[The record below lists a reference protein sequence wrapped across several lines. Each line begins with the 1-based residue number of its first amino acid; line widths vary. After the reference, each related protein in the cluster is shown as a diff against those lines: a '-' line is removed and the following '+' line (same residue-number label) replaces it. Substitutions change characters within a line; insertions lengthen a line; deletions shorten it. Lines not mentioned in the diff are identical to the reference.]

1 VDVLQSIEAV
11 GNTIEEAIARGLDVL
26 NLERRNVT
34 IDVLSAPGDREA
46 RVRLTRKAI
55 LEPAV
60 TEPGAAP
67 VAAPDLVAAP
77 APAEADAAP
86 EIDADAA
93 AAQRV
98 LTALLAK
105 MRITT
110 QVEAR
115 LIDLLSDQDRQD
127 GPTLVLNIQGGEL
140 GGLIGRRGET
150 LEDLQYLT
158 RLLVA
163 KELGRYINLVIDVE
177 GYKSHREQMLQ
188 QLAQRMAERVTTS
201 HKPASLEPMPAN
213 ERRIIH
219 LTLRDHPHIRTES
232 VGSGENRKVT
242 IVPKSTKR

>member
-26 NLERRNVT
+26 NLERRSVT
-34 IDVLSAPGDREA
+34 IEVLSAPGGREA
-46 RVRLTRKAI
+46 RVRLTRKAGA
-55 LEPAV
+55 ESAV
-60 TEPGAAP
+60 PEAATAVAAAG
-67 VAAPDLVAAP
+67 VAAPGAP
-77 APAEADAAP
+77 VEAETPLDT
-86 EIDADAA
+86 ESVT
-93 AAQRV
+93 AQRV
-98 LTALLAK
+98 LTTLLVK
-105 MRITT
+105 MHINT

-115 LIDLLSDQDRQD
+115 LTDLLSDRDRQE

-163 KELGRYINLVIDVE
+163 KELGHYINLVLDVE

-201 HKPASLEPMPAN
+201 NKPASLEPMPAN

-219 LTLRDHPHIRTES
+219 LTLRDHPHVRTES
-232 VGSGENRKVT
+232 VGAGENRKIT
-242 IVPKSTKR
+242 IVPKSTQR

>member
-1 VDVLQSIEAV
+1 MDVLQSIEAV

-26 NLERRNVT
+26 NVERRNVS
-34 IDVLSAPGDREA
+34 IEVLSVAGSREA
-46 RVRLTRKAI
+46 RVRLTRKASV
-55 LEPAV
+55 EVVVPV
-60 TEPGAAP
+60 EAAAM
-67 VAAPDLVAAP
+67 VQ
-77 APAEADAAP
+77 APAEAEVAA
-86 EIDADAA
+86 ELDADAV

-98 LTALLAK
+98 LTTLLGK
-105 MRITT
+105 MHITT

-115 LIDLLSDQDRQD
+115 LMDLLSDQDRQD
-127 GPTLVLNIQGGEL
+127 GPTLVLNIQGGDL

-188 QLAQRMAERVTTS
+188 QLAQRMAERVTSS

-219 LTLRDHPHIRTES
+219 LTLRDHPQVRTES
-232 VGSGENRKVT
+232 VGLGENRKVT

>member
-1 VDVLQSIEAV
+1 MDVLQSIEAV

-26 NLERRNVT
+26 NLERRSVT
-34 IDVLSAPGDREA
+34 IEVLSAPGGREA
-46 RVRLTRKAI
+46 RVRLTRKAGA
-55 LEPAV
+55 ES
-60 TEPGAAP
+60 AAP
-67 VAAPDLVAAP
+67 VAATPVAAAGVATP
-77 APAEADAAP
+77 GAPVEAETALDT
-86 EIDADAA
+86 ETVT
-93 AAQRV
+93 AQRV
-98 LTALLAK
+98 LTTLLVK
-105 MRITT
+105 MHINT

-115 LIDLLSDQDRQD
+115 LTDLLSDRDRQE

-163 KELGRYINLVIDVE
+163 KELGHYINLVLDVE

-201 HKPASLEPMPAN
+201 HKPSALEPMPAN

-219 LTLRDHPHIRTES
+219 LTLRDHPHVRTES
-232 VGSGENRKVT
+232 VGTGENRKVT

>member
-11 GNTIEEAIARGLDVL
+11 GNTIEEAVARGLDVL

-34 IDVLSAPGDREA
+34 IEILSAPGGREA
-46 RVRLTRKAI
+46 RVRLTRKAGV
-55 LEPAV
+55 ES
-60 TEPGAAP
+60 AAP
-67 VAAPDLVAAP
+67 VAATPVAASSAP
-77 APAEADAAP
+77 APQAEAVAELDT
-86 EIDADAA
+86 DTV

-98 LTALLAK
+98 LTTLLAK
-105 MRITT
+105 MHITT
-110 QVEAR
+110 KVEAR
-115 LIDLLSDQDRQD
+115 LMDLLSDRERQD

-219 LTLRDHPHIRTES
+219 LTLRDHPHVRTES
-232 VGSGENRKVT
+232 VGNGENRKVT
-242 IVPKSTKR
+242 IVPKTSKQ

>member
-1 VDVLQSIEAV
+1 MDVLQSIEAV

-26 NLERRNVT
+26 NLERRNVS

-46 RVRLTRKAI
+46 RVRLTRKAMA
-55 LEPAV
+55 EPAM
-60 TEPGAAP
+60 
-67 VAAPDLVAAP
+67 
-77 APAEADAAP
+77 PAEPVPTGATAAS
-86 EIDADAA
+86 ERVEAEATIEGDADTAT
-93 AAQRV
+93 AQRV

-105 MRITT
+105 MHITT

-115 LIDLLSDQDRQD
+115 LMDLLSDQDRQD

-163 KELGRYINLVIDVE
+163 KELGRYINLVLDVE

-219 LTLRDHPHIRTES
+219 LTLRDHPHVRTES
-232 VGSGENRKVT
+232 VGIGENRKVT
-242 IVPKSTKR
+242 IVPKSAKR

>member
-1 VDVLQSIEAV
+1 MDVLQTIEAV

-34 IDVLSAPGDREA
+34 IEVLSGPGDREA

-55 LEPAV
+55 IEPAE
-60 TEPGAAP
+60 TEPAESP
-67 VAAPDLVAAP
+67 VAAPAAASG
-77 APAEADAAP
+77 APAEAAP

-93 AAQRV
+93 VAQRV
-98 LTALLAK
+98 LAALLAK

-115 LIDLLSDQDRQD
+115 LMDLLSDQDRQD

-219 LTLRDHPHIRTES
+219 LTLRDHPHVRTES
-232 VGSGENRKVT
+232 VGAGESRKVT

>member
-1 VDVLQSIEAV
+1 MDVLQSIEAV

-26 NLERRNVT
+26 NVERRAVT
-34 IDVLSAPGDREA
+34 IDVLSAPGSREA
-46 RVRLTRKAI
+46 RVRLTRKPI
-55 LEPAV
+55 EPA
-60 TEPGAAP
+60 AP
-67 VAAPDLVAAP
+67 PVMSAAP
-77 APAEADAAP
+77 AEEPIAAEAAPQAELSPDAAV
-86 EIDADAA
+86 
-93 AAQRV
+93 AQRV
-98 LTALLAK
+98 LSALLAK

-115 LIDLLSDQDRQD
+115 LMDLLSDQDRQD
-127 GPTLVLNIQGGEL
+127 GPTLVLNIQGGDL

-163 KELGRYINLVIDVE
+163 KELGRYINLVLDVE

-201 HKPASLEPMPAN
+201 HKPTSLEPMPAN

-219 LTLRDHPHIRTES
+219 LTLRDHPHVRTES
-232 VGSGENRKVT
+232 VGMGENRKVT
-242 IVPKSTKR
+242 ILPKATKR

>member
-1 VDVLQSIEAV
+1 MDVLQSIEAV

-26 NLERRNVT
+26 NVERRAVT
-34 IDVLSAPGDREA
+34 IDVLSAPGSREA
-46 RVRLTRKAI
+46 RVRLTRKP
-55 LEPAV
+55 LEPA
-60 TEPGAAP
+60 AP
-67 VAAPDLVAAP
+67 PVMSAAP
-77 APAEADAAP
+77 ADEPTAAEAAPQAELNPDAAV
-86 EIDADAA
+86 
-93 AAQRV
+93 AQRV
-98 LTALLAK
+98 LSALLTK
-105 MRITT
+105 MHITT

-115 LIDLLSDQDRQD
+115 LTDLLSDQDRQD
-127 GPTLVLNIQGGEL
+127 GPTLVLNIQGGDL

-163 KELGRYINLVIDVE
+163 KELGRYINLVLDVE

-201 HKPASLEPMPAN
+201 HKPTSLEPMPAN

-219 LTLRDHPHIRTES
+219 LTLRDHPHVRTES
-232 VGSGENRKVT
+232 VGTGENRKVT

>member
-26 NLERRNVT
+26 NVERRNVT
-34 IDVLSAPGDREA
+34 IDVLSAPGGREA

-55 LEPAV
+55 VEAATPTEPVATIADAQPTAEAEPA
-60 TEPGAAP
+60 
-67 VAAPDLVAAP
+67 
-77 APAEADAAP
+77 AEL
-86 EIDADAA
+86 DADAA
-93 AAQRV
+93 TAQRV

-105 MRITT
+105 MHITT

-115 LIDLLSDQDRQD
+115 MMDLLSDQDRQD
-127 GPTLVLNIQGGEL
+127 GPTLVLNIQGGDL

-188 QLAQRMAERVTTS
+188 QLAQRMAERVTSS
-201 HKPASLEPMPAN
+201 HKAASLEPMPAN

-219 LTLRDHPHIRTES
+219 LTLRDHPHVSTES
-232 VGSGENRKVT
+232 VGMGENRKVT
-242 IVPKSTKR
+242 IVPKSVKQ

>member
-1 VDVLQSIEAV
+1 MDVLQSIEAV

-26 NLERRNVT
+26 NVERRNVS
-34 IDVLSAPGDREA
+34 IDVLSVAGSREA
-46 RVRLTRKAI
+46 RVRLTRKASV
-55 LEPAV
+55 EA
-60 TEPGAAP
+60 AAP
-67 VAAPDLVAAP
+67 VEPVATAPEPIEAEVAA
-77 APAEADAAP
+77 EL
-86 EIDADAA
+86 DADAV

-98 LTALLAK
+98 LTTLLSK
-105 MRITT
+105 MNITT

-115 LIDLLSDQDRQD
+115 LMDLLSDQDRQE
-127 GPTLVLNIQGGEL
+127 GPTLVLNIQGGDL

-188 QLAQRMAERVTTS
+188 QLAQRMAERVTSS

-219 LTLRDHPHIRTES
+219 LTLRDHPHVRTES
-232 VGSGENRKVT
+232 VGLGENRKVT

>member
-1 VDVLQSIEAV
+1 MDVLQSIEAV
-11 GNTIEEAIARGLDVL
+11 GNTIEEAITRGLDVL

-46 RVRLTRKAI
+46 RVRLTRQAI
-55 LEPAV
+55 IEPAATPV
-60 TEPGAAP
+60 ATPAASAP
-67 VAAPDLVAAP
+67 VEV
-77 APAEADAAP
+77 EAAP
-86 EIDADAA
+86 ELDADAA

-98 LTALLAK
+98 LTTLLAK
-105 MRITT
+105 MRIST

-115 LIDLLSDQDRQD
+115 LMDLLSDQDRQD

-219 LTLRDHPHIRTES
+219 LTLRDHPHVRTES
-232 VGSGENRKVT
+232 VGAGENRKVT

>member
-1 VDVLQSIEAV
+1 MDVLQSIEAV

-26 NLERRNVT
+26 NLERRNVS
-34 IDVLSAPGDREA
+34 IDVLSVAGSREA
-46 RVRLTRKAI
+46 RVRLTRKASV
-55 LEPAV
+55 E
-60 TEPGAAP
+60 AASPVEP
-67 VAAPDLVAAP
+67 VATTPEPVEAEVAA
-77 APAEADAAP
+77 EL
-86 EIDADAA
+86 DADAV

-98 LTALLAK
+98 LTMLLSK
-105 MRITT
+105 MNITT

-115 LIDLLSDQDRQD
+115 LMDLLSDQDRQE
-127 GPTLVLNIQGGEL
+127 GPTLVLNIQGGDL

-188 QLAQRMAERVTTS
+188 QLAQRMAERVTSS

-219 LTLRDHPHIRTES
+219 LTLRDHPHVRTES
-232 VGSGENRKVT
+232 MGMGENRKVT

>member
-1 VDVLQSIEAV
+1 MDVLQTIEAV

-34 IDVLSAPGDREA
+34 IDVLSGPGDREA

-55 LEPAV
+55 IEPAG
-60 TEPGAAP
+60 TEPAETP
-67 VAAPDLVAAP
+67 VAAPAAATG
-77 APAEADAAP
+77 APAEAEAAP
-86 EIDADAA
+86 EINADAA

-98 LTALLAK
+98 LAALLAK

-115 LIDLLSDQDRQD
+115 LMDLLSDQDRQD

-188 QLAQRMAERVTTS
+188 QLAQRMAERVVTS

-219 LTLRDHPHIRTES
+219 LTLRDHPHVRTES
-232 VGSGENRKVT
+232 VGAGENRKVT

>member
-1 VDVLQSIEAV
+1 MDVLQSIEAV

-26 NLERRNVT
+26 NVERRAVT
-34 IDVLSAPGDREA
+34 IEVLSAPGSREA
-46 RVRLTRKAI
+46 RVRLTRKPI
-55 LEPAV
+55 EPATPSV
-60 TEPGAAP
+60 MSAAP
-67 VAAPDLVAAP
+67 VDEPIAV
-77 APAEADAAP
+77 DAAP
-86 EIDADAA
+86 QAEFSPDAIV
-93 AAQRV
+93 AQRV
-98 LTALLAK
+98 LSSLLTK

-115 LIDLLSDQDRQD
+115 LMDLLSDQDRQD
-127 GPTLVLNIQGGEL
+127 GPTLVLNIQGGDL

-163 KELGRYINLVIDVE
+163 KELGRYINLVLDVE

-201 HKPASLEPMPAN
+201 HKPTSLEPMPAN

-219 LTLRDHPHIRTES
+219 LTLRDHPHVRTES
-232 VGSGENRKVT
+232 VGTGENRKVT
-242 IVPKSTKR
+242 IIPKSTKR

>member
-1 VDVLQSIEAV
+1 MDVLQSIEAV

-26 NLERRNVT
+26 NVERRAVT
-34 IDVLSAPGDREA
+34 IEVLSAPGSREA
-46 RVRLTRKAI
+46 RVRLTRKPI
-55 LEPAV
+55 EPTAPPV
-60 TEPGAAP
+60 MSAAP
-67 VAAPDLVAAP
+67 VDEPIAVDASPQ
-77 APAEADAAP
+77 AELSLDA
-86 EIDADAA
+86 IV
-93 AAQRV
+93 AQRV
-98 LTALLAK
+98 LSSLLAK

-115 LIDLLSDQDRQD
+115 LMDLLSDQDRQE
-127 GPTLVLNIQGGEL
+127 GPTLVLNIQGGDL

-163 KELGRYINLVIDVE
+163 KELGRYINLVLDVE

-201 HKPASLEPMPAN
+201 HKPTSLEPMPAN

-219 LTLRDHPHIRTES
+219 LTLRDHPHVRTES
-232 VGSGENRKVT
+232 VGTGENRKVT
-242 IVPKSTKR
+242 ILPKSTKR